1 MINSFYETSP
11 ENKLFFLLIGAAAAD
26 STFGAETLSKNIF
39 SISYKVIDSSSFTL
53 FQTGTLPSQ
62 ALSIPF
68 KSDVTTKLVPLVLS
82 RTTLFHIIYFN
93 LKVVFNSGLFNGISF
108 IAGGGTIIGIA
119 PGIGGIIPPGT
130 GRPGGIGGPPNGKGG
145 PGGPG
150 GIGGAPKG
158 RGGPGGIGGAPN
170 GKGGPGGPGGIGGA
184 PGGKRAGPGGIGG
197 PPNCKGGIGG
207 ALFGSGGGIGPAA
220 IFGSGGIGPELF
232 CGAGI
237 NPLFGGAGIE
247 KFTGGAG
254 IWAALFGGGGI
265 GAELIGGAGIPGEL
279 IGGGGIAAVLGKG
292 GAETIGG

>member
-26 STFGAETLSKNIF
+26 SIFGAETLSKNIF

-150 GIGGAPKG
+150 GIGGAP
-158 RGGPGGIGGAPN
+158 
-170 GKGGPGGPGGIGGA
+170 
-184 PGGKRAGPGGIGG
+184 GGKRAGPGGIGG
-197 PPNCKGGIGG
+197 PPNCKGGIRG

-232 CGAGI
+232 GGAGI
-237 NPLFGGAGIE
+237 NALFGGAGIE
-247 KFTGGAG
+247 KLTGGAG

-292 GAETIGG
+292 GAENIGG

>member
-158 RGGPGGIGGAPN
+158 RGGPGGPGGLGGAAKPGGIGGAGGPVGIGGSPNGYGIGGPGGIGGAEPGGIGGAPN

-184 PGGKRAGPGGIGG
+184 PGGKRAEPGGIGG
-197 PPNCKGGIGG
+197 PPNCKGGIGR

-232 CGAGI
+232 SGAGI
-237 NPLFGGAGIE
+237 NALFGGAGIE
-247 KFTGGAG
+247 KLTGGAG
-254 IWAALFGGGGI
+254 I
-265 GAELIGGAGIPGEL
+265 
-279 IGGGGIAAVLGKG
+279 
-292 GAETIGG
+292 

>member
-119 PGIGGIIPPGT
+119 PGIGSIIPPGT

-158 RGGPGGIGGAPN
+158 RGGPGGPGGLGGAAKPGGIGGAGGPVGIGGSPNGYGIGGPGGIGGAEPGGIGGAPN

-184 PGGKRAGPGGIGG
+184 PGGKRAEPGGIGG

-232 CGAGI
+232 GGAGI
-237 NPLFGGAGIE
+237 NALFGGAGIE
-247 KFTGGAG
+247 KLT
-254 IWAALFGGGGI
+254 GGI
-265 GAELIGGAGIPGEL
+265 GI
-279 IGGGGIAAVLGKG
+279 
-292 GAETIGG
+292 

>member
-158 RGGPGGIGGAPN
+158 RGGPGGPGGLGGAAKPGGIGGAGGPVGIGGSPNGYGIGGPGGIGGAEPGGIGGAPN

-184 PGGKRAGPGGIGG
+184 PGGKRAEPGGIGG

-232 CGAGI
+232 GGAGI
-237 NPLFGGAGIE
+237 NALFGGAGIE
-247 KFTGGAG
+247 KLTGGAG
-254 IWAALFGGGGI
+254 I
-265 GAELIGGAGIPGEL
+265 
-279 IGGGGIAAVLGKG
+279 
-292 GAETIGG
+292 

>member
-1 MINSFYETSP
+1 M
-11 ENKLFFLLIGAAAAD
+11 LIGAAAAD

-150 GIGGAPKG
+150 GIGGAP
-158 RGGPGGIGGAPN
+158 N
-170 GKGGPGGPGGIGGA
+170 GKGGPGGPGGLGGAAKPGGIGGA
-184 PGGKRAGPGGIGG
+184 GGPVGIGGSPNGYGIGGPGGIGG
-197 PPNCKGGIGG
+197 AEPGGIGG
-207 ALFGSGGGIGPAA
+207 SPNG
-220 IFGSGGIGPELF
+220 
-232 CGAGI
+232 
-237 NPLFGGAGIE
+237 
-247 KFTGGAG
+247 
-254 IWAALFGGGGI
+254 
-265 GAELIGGAGIPGEL
+265 
-279 IGGGGIAAVLGKG
+279 
-292 GAETIGG
+292 

>member
-68 KSDVTTKLVPLVLS
+68 KSDVTTKFVPLVLS

-150 GIGGAPKG
+150 GIGGAP
-158 RGGPGGIGGAPN
+158 
-170 GKGGPGGPGGIGGA
+170 
-184 PGGKRAGPGGIGG
+184 GGKRAGPGGIGG
-197 PPNCKGGIGG
+197 PPNCKGGIRG

-232 CGAGI
+232 GGAGI
-237 NPLFGGAGIE
+237 NALFGGAGIE
-247 KFTGGAG
+247 KLTGGAG

-279 IGGGGIAAVLGKG
+279 IGGGGIPRELIGGGGIAAVLGKG
-292 GAETIGG
+292 GAENIGG